1 MVRVPARV
9 FLALSF
15 AAAPAWAP
23 AAEVAL
29 LKSGDAPAWQPALDA
44 LRRTVGGHALS
55 EFDLRGERSE
65 AERVLASLKGR
76 NAILVALGSV
86 AAQAVRDFAPE
97 SPVVFCM
104 ISDPGKLSLLDQPSV
119 SGVAFVIPAKNQLAA
134 FRLVYPRATRIG
146 VIFGE
151 SARPLVQDAQKAAG
165 ILHQTIVTR
174 EVTSEKS
181 VPEALRSLLSG
192 VDAVDALWIPP
203 DPILLSDQTRRF
215 LLWEMIKSGKPV
227 FSSSPVLLTEGAL
240 ASNGPDYV
248 SIGEQV
254 GELVNRLAAGDRP
267 ARGTFLM
274 PRGELAINRRI
285 ADKLRITIPSEA
297 LKAAGRV
304 Y

>member
-1 MVRVPARV
+1 MVRVSARV

-15 AAAPAWAP
+15 AAAPVWAP

-76 NAILVALGSV
+76 S
-86 AAQAVRDFAPE
+86 
-97 SPVVFCM
+97 
-104 ISDPGKLSLLDQPSV
+104 
-119 SGVAFVIPAKNQLAA
+119 
-134 FRLVYPRATRIG
+134 
-146 VIFGE
+146 
-151 SARPLVQDAQKAAG
+151 
-165 ILHQTIVTR
+165 
-174 EVTSEKS
+174 SEKS

-227 FSSSPVLLTEGAL
+227 FSSSAVLLTEGAL

-254 GELVNRLAAGDRP
+254 GDLVNRLAVGDRP
-267 ARGTFLM
+267 ARGTFLV

-285 ADKLRITIPSEA
+285 ADKLRISIPSEA
-297 LKAAGRV
+297 LKAASRV